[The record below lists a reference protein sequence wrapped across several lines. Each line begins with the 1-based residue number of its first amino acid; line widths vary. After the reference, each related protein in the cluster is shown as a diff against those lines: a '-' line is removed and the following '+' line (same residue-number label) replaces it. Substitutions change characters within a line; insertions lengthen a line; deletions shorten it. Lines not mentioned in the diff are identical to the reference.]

1 MSVNLTD
8 SQEIWVDQCV
18 RTGWRIYMRGLLTRI
33 NQRPENKNIPT
44 FSDVEWKREANQML
58 HELAKDVTEIKTSV
72 KGAKSR
78 GRGLWQALWH
88 GVGIVKTEGDK
99 LFKE

>member
-58 HELAKDVTEIKTSV
+58 HELAKDVHEV
-72 KGAKSR
+72 KETTKKSGNILKSIVSIFKVAGEEAKR
-78 GRGLWQALWH
+78 H
-88 GVGIVKTEGDK
+88 
-99 LFKE
+99 